1 VGRSK
6 GDPTGELDGIGESRP
21 AGADPRAPGVE
32 LTQSIVVGVD
42 GSAGSAAALR
52 WGLAEARL
60 RGAPLNVVHA
70 YELPPLSMGD
80 VAVAGPA
87 GVGMAAVASEDVDRL
102 RAASEAAGQRII
114 EQTLEDANGDATGV
128 EIERTVI
135 EGAAAPALIDA
146 GRRAALLVLGSRGRG
161 GFIGLLLGS
170 VSQQCAQ
177 HPPCPVVILPPVEE
191 EASASGE

>member
-1 VGRSK
+1 MASAKAG
-6 GDPTGELDGIGESRP
+6 
-21 AGADPRAPGVE
+21 AGADPRAPGIE
-32 LTQSIVVGVD
+32 LTQPIVVGVD

-60 RGAPLNVVHA
+60 RRAPLNVVHA
-70 YELPPLSMGD
+70 YQLPPLSMGD

-114 EQTLEDANGDATGV
+114 EQTLEQANGDVTGV
-128 EIERTVI
+128 DIERTVI
-135 EGAAAPALIDA
+135 EGAAVPVLIDA
-146 GRRAALLVLGSRGRG
+146 GRDAALLVLGSRGRG
-161 GFIGLLLGS
+161 GFAGLLLGS

-191 EASASGE
+191 EDSSSGE